1 MVITVPALVVTALV
15 TAATT
20 TICTMLKLPAVTT
33 GATVVPFLISTFAA
47 ALLTVTNVVV
57 PP

>member
-1 MVITVPALVVTALV
+1 VTALV

-20 TICTMLKLPAVTT
+20 TVCTRLKLPAVKV
-33 GATVVPFLISTFAA
+33 GATVVPFLTRTL
-47 ALLTVTNVVV
+47 ALALFTVIKYVL